1 MVYGVLVALVEQFT
15 SILASLMA
23 SSVLRA
29 VKKEADGAADS
40 IEASIAKH
48 IGEVQG
54 MLSDDFP
61 YASPSAARVLRPAAG
76 DSGPDPTKTNP
87 EIERRL
93 KLVQD
98 QFELASGSLR
108 ELELWIRM
116 REPKIEDGNNFG
128 VDVQTNVLRTV
139 VGAKDFMIRT
149 GAGLADWHYHR
160 GTALGR
166 MCASAEQTVVRKPP
180 AAEEPASA
188 AATADGAMVLAE
200 TAQTEKQP
208 VRTEDM
214 WLYIVNL
221 DIKHYFHLRHCL
233 QEMRVLLL
241 TVLDQLCKNRAKV
254 EDPRG
259 NADGGSSMY

>member
-1 MVYGVLVALVEQFT
+1 
-15 SILASLMA
+15 MA
-23 SSVLRA
+23 SQILRE
-29 VKKEADGAADS
+29 VKKEADGAADR
-40 IEASIAKH
+40 IEIAIAKH
-48 IGEVQG
+48 VGDVQG
-54 MLSDDFP
+54 LLAADFP
-61 YASPSAARVLRPAAG
+61 HASPSAARALRPAAA
-76 DSGPDPTKTNP
+76 DAGPDPTQTNP

-98 QFELASGSLR
+98 QFELASGALR
-108 ELELWIRM
+108 ELELWIRL
-116 REPKIEDGNNFG
+116 REPRIEDGNNFG

-139 VGAKDFMIRT
+139 VGAKDFMVRT

-160 GTALGR
+160 GTAIGR
-166 MCASAEQTVVRKPP
+166 MCASAEQTTVRKPR
-180 AAEEPASA
+180 AADAPDGAVRDGLDA
-188 AATADGAMVLAE
+188 TVAATVLAE

-214 WLYIVNL
+214 WLYVVNL
-221 DIKHYFHLRHCL
+221 DVKHYFHLRHCL

-241 TVLDQLCKNRAKV
+241 TVLDQLGKNRAKV